1 PAGATAVAL
10 NVTDRKRAEDAL
22 TLSMSM
28 LRATLEATTDG
39 ILVVDNAGRVVDYNR
54 RFVDMWRI
62 PPDILALRDDSRTLQ
77 HAVEQLHDPDTFLA
91 KVRALYADP
100 EASSHDVLEFKDG
113 RIFERDSRPQR
124 LDGRSVGRVWSF
136 RDITTERRA
145 TRRATFLAAAS
156 K

>member
-1 PAGATAVAL
+1 
-10 NVTDRKRAEDAL
+10 
-22 TLSMSM
+22 
-28 LRATLEATTDG
+28 
-39 ILVVDNAGRVVDYNR
+39 
-54 RFVDMWRI
+54 RI

-100 EASSHDVLEFKDG
+100 EASRHDVLELKDG

-156 K
+156 KVLAGPLEDATPLDVIARLSVPYLADWC